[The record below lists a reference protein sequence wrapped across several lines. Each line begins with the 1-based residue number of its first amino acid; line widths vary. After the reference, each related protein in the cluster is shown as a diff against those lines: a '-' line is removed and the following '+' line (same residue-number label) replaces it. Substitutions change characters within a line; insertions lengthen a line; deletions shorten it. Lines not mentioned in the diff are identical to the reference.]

1 MVQNKAFRIISKIKI
16 EPKKAIVILCLP
28 KLFLES
34 EKEEF
39 EDNNELESEN
49 EEFHR
54 FQQRRYSF
62 DYSDG
67 YI

>member
-1 MVQNKAFRIISKIKI
+1 MAQNKAFRIISKIKLF

-39 EDNNELESEN
+39 EDNNELDSEN

-62 DYSDG
+62 DYSE
-67 YI
+67 